1 MLYLLPLP
9 RLAVLDI
16 FTYNDSMPK
25 NLTHFPKLL
34 FKEIL
39 ECYLRFLENIEIGG
53 DFNERNNK
61 KYTQQNARNTR

>member
-1 MLYLLPLP
+1 
-9 RLAVLDI
+9 
-16 FTYNDSMPK
+16 MPK

-53 DFNERNNK
+53 DFYERNNK